1 MIKHLQPI
9 YKLIHKILTKK
20 TLTWQ
25 KTQTED
31 PFGGYEAGNLT
42 KQHGYEAGDL
52 TKQHHAQCQLDEE
65 AAAPSR
71 GRRWWW
77 TNLQW
82 WQWCCCSRPHQEDDL
97 LVKGPVTPKNTLV
110 SNELV
115 VERNEPKDI

>member
-1 MIKHLQPI
+1 MKDWILLKVKKLVLRKFWRLLSMMRRPSWRNYPIISPMFKVVPI
-9 YKLIHKILTKK
+9 YKLIHKSGILTRK

-31 PFGGYEAGNLT
+31 PFGGYEAG
-42 KQHGYEAGDL
+42 DL
-52 TKQHHAQCQLDEE
+52 TKQYHAQCQLDKE

-82 WQWCCCSRPHQEDDL
+82 
-97 LVKGPVTPKNTLV
+97 
-110 SNELV
+110 
-115 VERNEPKDI
+115 